1 MTNNLLPLYT
11 WFEILGFHPWHAFGV
26 AGTGDLAVNTGCD
39 TLVRRYEWQNS
50 DAVGTKAIEQ
60 AIDTAEATLT
70 QYLGYS
76 PAPHYVT
83 ETLPWPR
90 LFDGSVRWGP
100 AGSDWRW
107 LTVQATEGEVRAVG
121 VETVAAISVA
131 AAVVYTDADGDGIDD
146 TFTVTA
152 ATSVTDVSQIAV
164 YFSLGDRFNGWGST
178 TQLSPRWRVQPVQV
192 SIAAGVCTV
201 QGPKQLC
208 VRPIKYEGVVNIGSN
223 GLDPST
229 AGNFVTTLDIYQR
242 YTATDG
248 NTIST
253 SQGVI
258 TWETRPSHGWW
269 CCCDGCVGQSTA
281 FSGSPYDPAAV
292 ANAVARVGIR
302 DARRGLLTPADA
314 SYDSTTGIWSS
325 LDWTV
330 CAEPDRVSLRYL
342 AGWPLG
348 SDGQMQEPYRTIV
361 ARLAAAELSR
371 PVCGCDAANRE
382 LYHWQFDLSQTA
394 RGDELFGIS
403 PENLNNPLGTRR
415 GHVQA
420 WKFIMDQQQL
430 TGILA

>member
-1 MTNNLLPLYT
+1 MTNLLPLYT
-11 WFEILGFHPWHAFGV
+11 WFEIIGFHPWHAFGI
-26 AGTGDLAVNTGCD
+26 AGTGDLAVNTGCN

-60 AIDTAEATLT
+60 AIETAESKLT

-76 PAPHYVT
+76 PAPHYVI

-90 LFDGSVRWGP
+90 LADGGDRWGA
-100 AGSDWRW
+100 AGGDWRW
-107 LTVQATEGEVRAVG
+107 LTVQTTEGQVRAVG
-121 VETVAAISVA
+121 VETVAAISPN
-131 AAVVYTDADGDGIDD
+131 AAVTYSDEDGDGIDD
-146 TFTVTA
+146 TFTISA
-152 ATSVTDVSQIAV
+152 ATTITDTSQIAA
-164 YFSLGDRFNGWGST
+164 YFSTADRFNGFGST
-178 TQLSPRWRVQPVQV
+178 TALSPRWRVQPITI
-192 SIAAGVCTV
+192 SISGGTV
-201 QGPKQLC
+201 TIRGPKQLC
-208 VRPIKYEGVVNIGSN
+208 VKPIKYEGVVNIGSN
-223 GLDPST
+223 GLDPAT

-242 YTATDG
+242 YTAIDG
-248 NTIST
+248 QTVTT
-253 SQGVI
+253 SQAVI

-269 CCCDGCVGQSTA
+269 CCCDGCVSQSSA

-292 ANAVARVGIR
+292 SQAVARAGIR
-302 DARRGLLTPADA
+302 DARRGLLTPSES
-314 SYDSTTGIWSS
+314 SYDATTGIWSS

-330 CAEPDRVSLRYL
+330 CSQPDRVTLRYL

-348 SDGQMQEPYRTIV
+348 SDGQMQEPFRTIV
-361 ARLAAAELSR
+361 ARLAAAELAR

-382 LYHWQFDLSQTA
+382 LYRWQFDVSQTA

-403 PENLNNPLGTRR
+403 QENLNNPLGTRR

>member
-1 MTNNLLPLYT
+1 MTNLLPLST
-11 WFEILGFHPWHAFGV
+11 WFEVLGFHPWHAFGI
-26 AGTGDLAVNTGCD
+26 AGTGDLAVHTGCD

-60 AIDTAEATLT
+60 AISTAEDKLT
-70 QYLGYS
+70 QYLHYS
-76 PAPHYVT
+76 PAPHYVV
-83 ETLPWPR
+83 ETVPWPR
-90 LFDGSVRWGP
+90 LASGDIRWGA

-107 LTVQATEGEVRAVG
+107 LTVQTTEAEVRAVG
-121 VETVAAISVA
+121 VETVASISLNTVVA
-131 AAVVYTDADGDGIDD
+131 YSDADGDGIDD

-152 ATSVTDVSQIAV
+152 PTSITDASQIAL
-164 YFSLGDRFNGWGST
+164 YFSLADRFNGWGSST
-178 TQLSPRWRVQPVQV
+178 TLSPRWRLQPVQA
-192 SIAAGVCTV
+192 SISAGTV
-201 QGPKQLC
+201 TVIGPKQLC
-208 VRPIKYEGVVNIGSN
+208 VKPIKYEGVVNIGSN

-229 AGNFVTTLDIYQR
+229 ATNFVTTLDIYQR
-242 YTATDG
+242 YTATNG
-248 NTIST
+248 TTVTT

-269 CCCDGCVGQSTA
+269 CCCDSCVTQSSA
-281 FSGSPYDPAAV
+281 YGGSPFDPAAV
-292 ANAVARVGIR
+292 AQAVARVGVR

-314 SYDSTTGIWSS
+314 SFDTTTGIWSS

-330 CAEPDRVSLRYL
+330 CAEPDRVTLRYL
-342 AGWPLG
+342 AGFPLG
-348 SDGQMQEPYRTIV
+348 SDGQMQEPFRTVV

-382 LYHWQFDLSQTA
+382 LYRWQFDLSQTA
-394 RGDELFGIS
+394 KGDELFGIS

>member
-1 MTNNLLPLYT
+1 MTNLLPLYSF
-11 WFEILGFHPWHAFGV
+11 FEIIGFHPWHSFGI
-26 AGTGDLAVNTGCD
+26 AGTGDLAVHTGCD

-60 AIDTAEATLT
+60 AIETAEAKLT
-70 QYLGYS
+70 QYLKYS

-83 ETLPWPR
+83 EALPWPR
-90 LFDGSVRWGP
+90 ADGERWGA

-121 VETVAAISVA
+121 VETLISIST
-131 AAVVYTDADGDGIDD
+131 AAVVTYSDEDGDGFDD
-146 TFTVTA
+146 TFTVSA
-152 ATSVTDVSQIAV
+152 ATSVTDTSQIAA
-164 YFSLGDRFNGWGST
+164 YFSVGDRFNGWGST
-178 TQLSPRWRVQPVQV
+178 TAIGPRWRVLPVQITI
-192 SIAAGVCTV
+192 SAGTV
-201 QGPKQLC
+201 TVKGPKQLC
-208 VRPIKYEGVVNIGSN
+208 VRPIKYEGVINIGAN
-223 GLDPST
+223 GLDPAT
-229 AGNFVTTLDIYQR
+229 AANFVTTLDIYQR

-248 NTIST
+248 NTVTT

-269 CCCDGCVGQSTA
+269 CCCDACVASSTA
-281 FSGSPYDPAAV
+281 YSGSPFDPAAV
-292 ANAVARVGIR
+292 AQAVARVGIR
-302 DARRGLLTPADA
+302 DARHGLLTPADA
-314 SYDSTTGIWSS
+314 SYDSTTGVWSS

-330 CAEPDRVSLRYL
+330 CAEPDRVTLRYL
-342 AGWPLG
+342 AGFPLG

-382 LYHWQFDLSQTA
+382 LYHWQFDISQTA

-403 PENLNNPLGTRR
+403 QQNLNNPLGTRR

>member
-1 MTNNLLPLYT
+1 MTSNLLPLYT
-11 WFEILGFHPWHAFGV
+11 FYEMMGFHPWHAFGI

-50 DAVGTKAIEQ
+50 DAAGALSVMQAIE
-60 AIDTAEATLT
+60 DAEKKLT

-76 PAPHYVT
+76 PAPHYTT
-83 ETLPWPR
+83 ETRAWPVSDGPW
-90 LFDGSVRWGP
+90 
-100 AGSDWRW
+100 GSDGRW
-107 LTVQATEGEVRAVG
+107 LDMQLNEEEIRAIG
-121 VETVAAISVA
+121 VETFTAISA
-131 AAVVYTDADGDGIDD
+131 SAVVTYSDTDGDTIDD
-146 TFTVTA
+146 TFTVSA
-152 ATSVTDVSQIAV
+152 ATSITDVSQIAV
-164 YFSLGDRFNGWGST
+164 YFSAGDRFNGWGSST
-178 TQLSPRWRVQPVQV
+178 AIGARWRVLPVQV
-192 SIAAGVCTV
+192 TISAGTV
-201 QGPKQLC
+201 TVKGPKQLC
-208 VRPIKYEGVVNIGSN
+208 VKPLKYEGVVNIGAN
-223 GLDPST
+223 GLDPAT
-229 AGNFVTTLDIYQR
+229 AANFVTTLDIYQR

-269 CCCDGCVGQSTA
+269 CCCDGCSTTTS
-281 FSGSPYDPAAV
+281 FGSSPYDPAAT
-292 ANAVARVGIR
+292 ANAVARVGVR
-302 DARRGLLTPADA
+302 DMRHGLLTPAEA
-314 SYDSTTGIWSS
+314 AYDSTTLTWSA
-325 LDWTV
+325 LDWSV

-348 SDGQMQEPYRTIV
+348 SDGQMQEPFRTIV

-382 LYHWQFDLSQTA
+382 LYHWQFDISQTA

-403 PENLNNPLGTRR
+403 QENLNNPLGTRR
-415 GHVQA
+415 GHIQA